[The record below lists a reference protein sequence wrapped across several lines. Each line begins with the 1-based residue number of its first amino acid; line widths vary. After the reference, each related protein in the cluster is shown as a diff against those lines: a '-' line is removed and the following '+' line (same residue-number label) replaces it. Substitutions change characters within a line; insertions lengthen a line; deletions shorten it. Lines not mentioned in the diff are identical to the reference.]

1 MKVYVVTA
9 GEYSDYHIVAVFST
23 KENALKFA
31 EEHRNVIEGLA
42 YFEDEIEEYEVD
54 VPRVASFVEVRYNPE
69 HDYVDWFDTEPE
81 CDRATEDRMLRENCF
96 SFLLPISK
104 RVFHQGLRNDVR
116 KHLLKIA
123 QDRYAKWK
131 AEQSGIT

>member
-1 MKVYVVTA
+1 MYVVTA

-31 EEHRNVIEGLA
+31 EEHRNVIEGLT
-42 YFEDEIEEYEVD
+42 YYEDGIEEYEVD
-54 VPRVASFVEVRYNPE
+54 APRVASFVQVDYDPE
-69 HDYVDWFDTEPE
+69 HDYIDWSVNVPE
-81 CDRATEDRMLRENCF
+81 CDRVTEDSIVYESWF
-96 SFLLPISK
+96 SFLLPISN

>member
-1 MKVYVVTA
+1 MYVVTA

-31 EEHRNVIEGLA
+31 EEHRNVIEGLS
-42 YFEDEIEEYEVD
+42 YYEDEIEEYEVD
-54 VPRVASFVEVRYNPE
+54 TPPDTSFVQVDYIITDN
-69 HDYVDWFDTEPE
+69 YVDWSVDEPE
-81 CDRATEDRMLRENCF
+81 CDRVTEDSMLYENCF
-96 SFLLPISK
+96 SFLLPISN

-123 QDRYAKWK
+123 QDRYAEYK
-131 AEQSGIT
+131 AKQAGID